1 VTDKLFERI
10 QVDWE
15 IPKSAIAVGENR
27 IIHWPPVGELT
38 EVDPDS
44 IGVGTEIMRS
54 VVMNQHTGRIESII
68 GVARDVRPPI
78 NDEAPFAKDSGKPLR
93 QHCPSESRSNYQQID
108 RALHAG

>member
-1 VTDKLFERI
+1 MD
-10 QVDWE
+10 
-15 IPKSAIAVGENR
+15 
-27 IIHWPPVGELT
+27 
-38 EVDPDS
+38 
-44 IGVGTEIMRS
+44 
-54 VVMNQHTGRIESII
+54 QHARRIESII